1 MAEKLFARV
10 DTGAVH
16 ELLRTSAD
24 VSKLF
29 HPSLKWVDVTG
40 QTVKVGWI
48 QTESGFAPE
57 PAPPPAPVPAPP
69 VPTFA
74 ELHAEL
80 LALAA
85 RIEALKPAPVAKGP
99 APASAH

>member
-10 DTGAVH
+10 DAGTVH
-16 ELLRTSAD
+16 ELVQTSDD

-40 QTVKVGWI
+40 QTVRLGWV
-48 QTESGFAPE
+48 QTESGFAP
-57 PAPPPAPVPAPP
+57 PPAPLPTPP
-69 VPTFA
+69 VPTVA

-80 LALAA
+80 SALAA
-85 RIEALKPAPVAKGP
+85 RIEALKPAPAAKGT
-99 APASAH
+99 ASASGH